1 MMLNAVIQS
10 AYPQALAKLIAVLRD
25 IHLAEDFLQ
34 SAIEQ
39 ALINWPKKQPDNPVA
54 WLVTVA
60 RNRYIDYYRKQQKQ
74 VALHSLPE
82 PQESPDLDER
92 ALLLSYNDD
101 LLRLLFT
108 CCHPALNVETQ
119 IALALK
125 HILGLDIEQ
134 IANALVI
141 KRATIEQRLLRA
153 KKKISANQ
161 IQYQIPSQ
169 DKWPQRLQ
177 GVLKTIYLLFN
188 EGYFTTDS
196 SDLIRNELCLEAIR
210 LARLLHAAVKNEAEI
225 IGLLALMLQQE
236 ARSPA
241 RVDSDGNLILL
252 ADQNRNLWKSANIQ
266 EANVLTEKALLLGK
280 GTPYALQAAIASL
293 HNNALSE
300 ETTDWQQIYGLY
312 QLLLQLDSSP
322 VIELNAAIALAK
334 SGHLQLAI
342 ERVNALKVALKDYR
356 HWHTCIAGLYFELGD
371 FESAHTH
378 YQSALKHVRG
388 QHQVNFM
395 KKRITQCL
403 QSK

>member
-82 PQESPDLDER
+82 PQESPDLDEQ

-108 CCHPALNVETQ
+108 CCHPALNVDTQ

-188 EGYFTTDS
+188 E
-196 SDLIRNELCLEAIR
+196 
-210 LARLLHAAVKNEAEI
+210 
-225 IGLLALMLQQE
+225 
-236 ARSPA
+236 
-241 RVDSDGNLILL
+241 
-252 ADQNRNLWKSANIQ
+252 
-266 EANVLTEKALLLGK
+266 
-280 GTPYALQAAIASL
+280 
-293 HNNALSE
+293 
-300 ETTDWQQIYGLY
+300 
-312 QLLLQLDSSP
+312 
-322 VIELNAAIALAK
+322 
-334 SGHLQLAI
+334 
-342 ERVNALKVALKDYR
+342 
-356 HWHTCIAGLYFELGD
+356 
-371 FESAHTH
+371 
-378 YQSALKHVRG
+378 
-388 QHQVNFM
+388 
-395 KKRITQCL
+395 
-403 QSK
+403 